1 MPASAPAAVAPPG
14 ADLDTFVRAFDDFAR
29 AAKRAR
35 HRQSGSGDGELTV
48 AQYGLLAP
56 LLDAAEAPG
65 VRVLA
70 EAAGVSSPT
79 ATRMLDGLER
89 RGLVVREKSERD
101 RRAVRLSLTDE
112 GVAAVRAQRRR
123 QLALRRAIFESLD
136 ARGRRVAGQGVQRPA
151 RAVGGAASWRA
162 PARRRPP

>member
-1 MPASAPAAVAPPG
+1 MPASAPPASAPPG
-14 ADLDTFVRAFDDFAR
+14 TDLDTFVRAFDDFAR

-65 VRVLA
+65 VRELA

-89 RGLVVREKSERD
+89 RGLVVREKCERD
-101 RRAVRLSLTDE
+101 RRAVRLSLTGE

-136 ARGRRVAGQGVQRPA
+136 ARERRMAGQVLERLA
-151 RAVGGAASWRA
+151 RAFEEAAS
-162 PARRRPP
+162 

>member
-1 MPASAPAAVAPPG
+1 MPAAAPPRSQ
-14 ADLDTFVRAFDDFAR
+14 LDAFIDAFDDFAR

-35 HRQSGSGDGELTV
+35 HRQSAGDGDLTI

-65 VRVLA
+65 VRELA

-89 RGLVVREKSERD
+89 RGLVVRERSERD
-101 RRAVRLSLTDE
+101 RRAVHLSLTPA
-112 GVAAVRAQRRR
+112 GAAAVHAQRKR
-123 QLALRRAIFESLD
+123 QLALRRT
-136 ARGRRVAGQGVQRPA
+136 
-151 RAVGGAASWRA
+151 
-162 PARRRPP
+162 

>member
-1 MPASAPAAVAPPG
+1 MPAPPAPAAPVSTG
-14 ADLDTFVRAFDDFAR
+14 SDLDAFVRAFDDFAR

-48 AQYGLLAP
+48 AQYSLLAP
-56 LLDAAEAPG
+56 LLDASEAPG
-65 VRVLA
+65 VRELA

-89 RGLVVREKSERD
+89 KGLVVRERCERD
-101 RRAVRLSLTDE
+101 RRAVRLSLTAS
-112 GVAAVRAQRRR
+112 GVDAVRAQRRR

-136 ARGRRVAGQGVQRPA
+136 GRERRMAAQVLERLA
-151 RAVGGAASWRA
+151 RAFEEASA
-162 PARRRPP
+162 